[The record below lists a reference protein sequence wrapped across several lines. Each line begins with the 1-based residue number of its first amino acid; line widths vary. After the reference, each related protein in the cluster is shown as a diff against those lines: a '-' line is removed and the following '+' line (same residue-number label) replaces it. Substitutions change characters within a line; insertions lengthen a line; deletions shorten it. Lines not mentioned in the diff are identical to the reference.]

1 MCGDTKSKR
10 IKHELERT
18 AKGLRSIH
26 VEEARRKTK
35 EDFKFFIDKA
45 HDKDIQAEI
54 ALKRHRID
62 QKYYADII
70 KADHRCR
77 KIADEFHADRNDTEG
92 YLRDLKRSTDKYQG
106 LGSRGFDVC
115 RSGRCDTDQYH
126 DDYYEKYYD
135 TEYYD
140 EDGKCYNENAH
151 NRTRSD
157 FHNPLE
163 GIPQSTVFFH
173 GTDKRFMQDLHKM
186 EKHKQRKNRHQ
197 PNSR

>member
-1 MCGDTKSKR
+1 MCGDTESKR

-35 EDFKFFIDKA
+35 EDFNFFIEKA

-70 KADHRCR
+70 KADKRCR
-77 KIADEFHADRNDTEG
+77 KIAQFHAAFDRNDREG
-92 YLRDLKRSTDKYQG
+92 YLRDLKRTTD

-126 DDYYEKYYD
+126 DDYYE
-135 TEYYD
+135 EYYN

-163 GIPQSTVFFH
+163 CIPQSTVFFH

-186 EKHKQRKNRHQ
+186 EKHKRRKNRRQ